1 MKIENEKAYIPCE
14 IVETQINNGLDIR
27 VRIDKTHDLYINRKL
42 LIHDIDQPK
51 TVVPQFVAEWIEY
64 CKYNSLTLLGA
75 FEPVS
80 EHGIGLANTFTGE
93 VRKGV
98 DWAKRNQDIFARAW
112 IAYPNIAVEKEKLYT
127 VEIPNPNAKGHNK
140 IYLCKAD
147 NTGKVY
153 LCKGNFNPRKNK
165 NLWLT
170 EKEIKKDFEWAFRWA
185 EEVTK

>member
-1 MKIENEKAYIPCE
+1 MNIEEAKEELHNIAFRDIQTKPYDLKFTDVIKILDKIE
-14 IVETQINNGLDIR
+14 L
-27 VRIDKTHDLYINRKL
+27 
-42 LIHDIDQPK
+42 DQPK
-51 TVVPQFVAEWIEY
+51 PEVPQFVAEYLVE
-64 CKYNSLTLLGA
+64 CKEDNFTLSLA
-75 FEPVS
+75 YDVNAYS
-80 EHGIGLANTFTGE
+80 EMAEWLYDTTDSKNIDL
-93 VRKGV
+93 
-98 DWAKRNQDIFARAW
+98 FARAW

-170 EKEIKKDFEWAFRWA
+170 EQEIRKDFEWAWQQGFA
-185 EEVTK
+185 EEVTE